1 MAARSG
7 GNGDQ
12 GGMKCS
18 LLPRDFVSHSRSF
31 AGHTLKLWL
40 VDFSK
45 PPNQILRRIVTPKRM
60 KLSQK
65 SSVPQIAN
73 LVPQALPPDRPVASI
88 RSDIALGVT
97 LLAQNK
103 SSHTETVLAINQ
115 LIVLGVRHLLYQKH
129 PEPPDRAIV

>member
-1 MAARSG
+1 M
-7 GNGDQ
+7 N
-12 GGMKCS
+12 
-18 LLPRDFVSHSRSF
+18 
-31 AGHTLKLWL
+31 
-40 VDFSK
+40 
-45 PPNQILRRIVTPKRM
+45 
-60 KLSQK
+60 QK
-65 SSVPQIAN
+65 SSVPQIAT

>member
-18 LLPRDFVSHSRSF
+18 LLPREFVSHSRSF
-31 AGHTLKLWL
+31 AGRTLKLWL

-45 PPNQILRRIVTPKRM
+45 PPNEILRLIVTPKRM

-65 SSVPQIAN
+65 SSVPFAW
-73 LVPQALPPDRPVASI
+73 VPGENCPAIFAAPRVCPIIDGDKI
-88 RSDIALGVT
+88 RGVPKRVHGE
-97 LLAQNK
+97 Q
-103 SSHTETVLAINQ
+103 SSS
-115 LIVLGVRHLLYQKH
+115 RHIK
-129 PEPPDRAIV
+129 